1 MSQTRGPG
9 MVLPQHKVLYKDVLT
24 AIEVVKANPLVDDEL
39 ETLESIRNDLEDGLD
54 DPRD

>member
-1 MSQTRGPG
+1 